1 LFFINFITDHPE
13 IFRKVLHNVFSEV
26 ENGKLLVKLKN
37 STIEVDGVLPFLVRR
52 KKMSLF
58 TTNNYKQIKEEL
70 SQTIEEFEAE
80 IRKKPNQ

>member
-1 LFFINFITDHPE
+1 M
-13 IFRKVLHNVFSEV
+13 
-26 ENGKLLVKLKN
+26 VKLKN

-58 TTNNYKQIKEEL
+58 TTNNYKQIREER
-70 SQTIEEFEAE
+70 SQNIEEFEAE